1 MLKKNIFLI
10 GFLLFASILCNKS
23 LANDAIIFLEN
34 NPKNMMVGE
43 SYSFY
48 VTVDA
53 KTNIDNLEVQF
64 WVRDGSIELT
74 DVGIAKDYYI
84 TKDKDYYIDRIPST
98 PRKSTGFLTTS
109 AAICGWGKLLKNQK
123 AKCAFYFD
131 ASTYSIS
138 KIPFRII
145 AIDKNNNKP
154 LASYTAFY
162 QIKGGAFISR
172 YMNYKLYKANQI
184 CQSLSKENKDNGK
197 WTDCHTKNFTLS
209 PDSFYIK
216 NKNWHCHKN
225 HIKNKKYD

>member
-23 LANDAIIFLEN
+23 LADDAIIFLEN

-84 TKDKDYYIDRIPST
+84 TKDKDYYIDRIPQV
-98 PRKSTGFLTTS
+98 PRRKTDLTTTS

-131 ASTYSIS
+131 AIGYTIN
-138 KIPFRII
+138 KIPFKII
-145 AIDKNNNKP
+145 VLNKENNEQ
-154 LASYTAFY
+154 LASYNLFY
-162 QIKGGAFISR
+162 QIKGGVFLSKYLHYKDYAVKQKCVDLSQEKENDKWTECYSKNQKLIPNSFPLQQ
-172 YMNYKLYKANQI
+172 KLY
-184 CQSLSKENKDNGK
+184 E
-197 WTDCHTKNFTLS
+197 
-209 PDSFYIK
+209 
-216 NKNWHCHKN
+216 
-225 HIKNKKYD
+225 YD